1 MVNNS
6 QAQVQKVA
14 SILAECFID
23 DPFFDFVFGEIPNKL
38 NAFNAFFEL
47 FIADAMERGKFT
59 IAPEE
64 QGACVW
70 YPAEVEIFN
79 ERFEQ
84 MLVEVVSIVCNLAG
98 EESGKRYEHL
108 IKKIGDL
115 EPKETH
121 CEVFFI
127 GLKPPA
133 RNKGIGKSLLQP
145 VLDYADAKRVG
156 CYLVSSN
163 PRNISFYKRHNFQEV
178 GAIEISATYSMTGM
192 WRDFAN

>member
-6 QAQVQKVA
+6 RAQVEKVA
-14 SILAECFID
+14 GILAECFID

-38 NAFNAFFEL
+38 NAYNGFFEL
-47 FIADAMERGKFT
+47 FIADAMERGKCA

-70 YPAEVEIFN
+70 YPAGVEIFN
-79 ERFEQ
+79 DRFEQ
-84 MLVEVVSIVCNLAG
+84 ILVEVVALVSRFAG
-98 EESGKRYEHL
+98 EKSGKRYENL
-108 IKKIGDL
+108 IQKMGGL
-115 EPKETH
+115 EPTETH

-133 RNKGIGKSLLQP
+133 RGKGIGKSLLQTA
-145 VLDYADAKRVG
+145 LDCADTKRVG

-163 PRNISFYKRHNFQEV
+163 PRNISFYKRHNFQEL
-178 GAIEISATYSMTGM
+178 GAIELSATYSMTGM

>member
-1 MVNNS
+1 MANNS

-23 DPFFDFVFGEIPNKL
+23 DPFFDFVFGEIPDRL
-38 NAFNAFFEL
+38 NAYNAFFEL
-47 FIADAMERGKFT
+47 FITDGMERGKLT
-59 IAPEE
+59 IAPEA

-79 ERFEQ
+79 DRFQQ
-84 MLVEVVSIVCNLAG
+84 MLVEVVSIICNLAG

-108 IKKIGDL
+108 IQKMGDL
-115 EPKETH
+115 EPKKTH
-121 CEVFFI
+121 CEVLFL

-133 RNKGIGKSLLQP
+133 RGKGIGKSLLQP
-145 VLDYADAKRVG
+145 VLGYADEQQVG

-163 PRNISFYKRHNFQEV
+163 PRNLSFYKRLNFQAV
-178 GAIEISATYSMTGM
+178 RAIEISPSYSITGM